1 MPRAPSSAS
10 HERGSPPPQ
19 PGRILAGILRRPSSG
34 VRRSWRGRAGTA
46 SARRRTRDGL
56 TQAQLAEAMGVTPE
70 RVSQIERGEVATI
83 DAIARYIEAL
93 DGWLDLVASFADHTL
108 TGPAEGTGAKAAE

>member
-1 MPRAPSSAS
+1 
-10 HERGSPPPQ
+10 
-19 PGRILAGILRRPSSG
+19 
-34 VRRSWRGRAGTA
+34 
-46 SARRRTRDGL
+46 
-56 TQAQLAEAMGVTPE
+56 MGVTPE

-108 TGPAEGTGAKAAE
+108 TGPAEGTGAKAAA

>member
-1 MPRAPSSAS
+1 
-10 HERGSPPPQ
+10 
-19 PGRILAGILRRPSSG
+19 
-34 VRRSWRGRAGTA
+34 
-46 SARRRTRDGL
+46 
-56 TQAQLAEAMGVTPE
+56 MGVTPE

-108 TGPAEGTGAKAAE
+108 TVATTEEHDGPAAPPGQSRSPAETAGQTLSQGSVPAAPP

>member
-1 MPRAPSSAS
+1 
-10 HERGSPPPQ
+10 
-19 PGRILAGILRRPSSG
+19 
-34 VRRSWRGRAGTA
+34 
-46 SARRRTRDGL
+46 
-56 TQAQLAEAMGVTPE
+56 MGVTPE

-108 TGPAEGTGAKAAE
+108 TVATTEAA